1 MAKHGSAV
9 RQRMCLLHCGC
20 VCECVGEFVCRCEN
34 IMSVA
39 QRARTD
45 VLLVICNDVLLLS
58 CRHDVVTS
66 RLMTLLRRV
75 HDAYCT
81 FAGLPT

>member
-1 MAKHGSAV
+1 
-9 RQRMCLLHCGC
+9 
-20 VCECVGEFVCRCEN
+20 
-34 IMSVA
+34 MSVA